1 MLTARVLTARLL
13 GPVRFTCADQAVVL
27 GNRKARAILAL
38 LALTESGEETRARIA
53 SLLWSTSDQNRAFGS
68 LRRTLHELRGAL
80 ETAGFAGLEAGPDTL
95 RLPRD
100 AVCSDTER
108 LLRAIGAGSVPDIP
122 PRANDGWMLADLDG
136 LDPAFDDWLRETRDG
151 YLTRVLDGLTAG
163 FASGGLPDTQRARAR
178 VVLLLDPTHEE
189 ACRVAMRTAADAGEI
204 AEALRHYD
212 ELYRLLDAEHDMEP
226 SAETQ
231 ALLARIKLGQ
241 PVAAVPAAP
250 RGNPDPPPRV
260 AILPFRSIGPDPV
273 PSYVADGL
281 MEDMVDMLAS
291 MREPVVIS
299 SNSTRGLRDRDL
311 GLAEIRQLLGVRYVV
326 SGTTRPAARGMRLSV
341 ELADT
346 EDGSVLWRLTHEA
359 DPARPFD
366 LHDTVAANIVQQLA
380 PHVHR
385 AELRRM
391 HRVRPENL
399 GAYHLA
405 QRAREIIF
413 DLDHATFD
421 EALALLRQ
429 AIALEAGHPAAHVT
443 LADWYSLR
451 MGQGWSEDPR
461 ADRDALEL
469 AARTAL
475 RHDPT
480 NALAMAM
487 LGHQRTLTARDYT
500 GALNYFDRALSLAPN
515 DAAVLT
521 LSAPTFAFMGDPAET
536 IRRAER
542 AMVLSPRDL
551 FAFRIQHFRSIG
563 HFYRGELEAAE
574 HFGREALATNPNYT
588 SNLRM
593 LACILVECGKLP
605 QARELAGRAMAI
617 QPGFRVGPA
626 VREYVSLDQQI
637 RRRYRDNLL
646 AAGLPE

>member
-1 MLTARVLTARLL
+1 MLTIRLL
-13 GPVRFTCADQAVVL
+13 GPTRFTCNDAVVVL

-38 LALTESGEETRARIA
+38 LALTDSGEDTRARIA
-53 SLLWSTSDQNRAFGS
+53 TLLWSNSDQMRAFGS
-68 LRRTLHELRGAL
+68 LRRALHELRGAL
-80 ETAGFAGLEAGPDTL
+80 DSAGFGALEAGADTL

-100 AVCSDTER
+100 AVCTDTER
-108 LLRAIGAGSVPDIP
+108 LLRAIAAGSVPELP
-122 PRANDGWMLADLDG
+122 GRAGEGWMLTDLDG
-136 LDPAFDDWLRETRDG
+136 LDPAFDEWLRETREAF
-151 YLTRVLDGLTAG
+151 LSRVVDGLVAG

-178 VVLLLDPTHEE
+178 AVLLLDPTHEE

-212 ELYRLLDAEHDMEP
+212 ELYRVLDADHDMEP

-241 PVAAVPAAP
+241 PATAAPVAARAD
-250 RGNPDPPPRV
+250 PDPPPRV
-260 AILPFRSIGPDPV
+260 AILPFRSIGPEQM
-273 PSYVADGL
+273 PSYLADGL

-299 SNSTRGLRDRDL
+299 SNSTRGMRDTGM
-311 GLAEIRQLLGVRYVV
+311 GLAEIGKVLGVRYVV
-326 SGTTRPAARGMRLSV
+326 SGTIRPAAHGMRLSV

-346 EDGSVLWRLTHEA
+346 EDGSALWRLTHQA

-391 HRVRPENL
+391 QRMRPEHL
-399 GAYHLA
+399 GAYHLT

-413 DLDHATFD
+413 DLDRATFD
-421 EALALLRQ
+421 QARDLLRQ
-429 AIALEAGHPAAHVT
+429 AIELEPGHPSAHVT
-443 LADWYSLR
+443 LSDWFSLR
-451 MGQGWSEDPR
+451 MGQGWSENPG
-461 ADRDALEL
+461 ADRDALEQ

-480 NALAMAM
+480 NALSMAM

-574 HFGREALATNPNYT
+574 HFGRQALSTNPNYT

-593 LACILVECGKLP
+593 LACVLVECGRLEE
-605 QARELAGRAMAI
+605 ARDMAARAMAI

-626 VREYVSLDQQI
+626 VREYVSLDKQI

-646 AAGLPE
+646 AAGIPE